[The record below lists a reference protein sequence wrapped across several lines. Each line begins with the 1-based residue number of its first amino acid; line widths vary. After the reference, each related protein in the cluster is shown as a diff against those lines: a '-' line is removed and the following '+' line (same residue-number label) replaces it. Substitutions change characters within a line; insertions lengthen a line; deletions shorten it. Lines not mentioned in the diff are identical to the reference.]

1 MRQQRELFKLIEVSI
16 YAAMIVIAIY
26 FIRIPMPSAISRTF
40 VHPGNALVILGSLLM
55 GFKRGTL
62 AAMLGLF
69 IFDLTSGYITAAPF
83 TLLEN
88 FIVLLVVEFVYRYL
102 LKRRDHMGAIVLI
115 GVVGAVTKIVIIF
128 IKYVA
133 TQLAL
138 GNTMT
143 AAFSLAL
150 TGMPA
155 SLFTGVVTAILIPVL
170 YLPMKKIFQQF
181 HPIGE

>member
-1 MRQQRELFKLIEVSI
+1 MMRQQRDLFKLMEISM
-16 YAAMIVIAIY
+16 YAAIIVMAIY
-26 FIRIPMPSAISRTF
+26 LIRVPMPSAISRSF

-69 IFDLTSGYITAAPF
+69 IFDLTAGYITSVPF

-88 FIVLLVVEFVYRYL
+88 FVVLLVVGLVYRL
-102 LKRRDHMGAIVLI
+102 LKRQDHVLSI
-115 GVVGAVTKIVIIF
+115 SVVGIVGAVTKIVIIF

-138 GNTMT
+138 GSTLT
-143 AAFSLAL
+143 AAISIAF

-155 SLFTGVVTAILIPVL
+155 SLFTGMVTAILVPIL
-170 YLPMKKIFQQF
+170 YYPMKKIVVRF

>member
-1 MRQQRELFKLIEVSI
+1 MRQQRDLFKLMEISM
-16 YAAMIVIAIY
+16 YAALIVMAIY
-26 FIRIPMPSAISRTF
+26 LIRVPMPSAISRSF

-69 IFDLTSGYITAAPF
+69 IFDLTAGYVTSVPF

-88 FIVLLVVEFVYRYL
+88 FIVLLVVAGVHL
-102 LKRRDHMGAIVLI
+102 LFKRQDTLLPITVVGI
-115 GVVGAVTKIVIIF
+115 VGAVTKIVIIF
-128 IKYVA
+128 IKHVA

-138 GNTMT
+138 GSTLLAAYSISLT
-143 AAFSLAL
+143 A
-150 TGMPA
+150 MPA
-155 SLFTGVVTAILIPVL
+155 SLFTGLVTAILVPVL
-170 YLPMKKIFQQF
+170 YYPMKKVVTRF

>member
-1 MRQQRELFKLIEVSI
+1 MMRQQRDLFKLMEISM
-16 YAAMIVIAIY
+16 YAAIIVMAIY
-26 FIRIPMPSAISRTF
+26 LIRVPMPSAISRSF

-69 IFDLTSGYITAAPF
+69 IFDLTAGYITSVPF

-88 FIVLLVVEFVYRYL
+88 FVVLLVVGLVYRL
-102 LKRRDHMGAIVLI
+102 LKRQDHVFSISVVGI
-115 GVVGAVTKIVIIF
+115 VGAVTKIVIIF

-138 GNTMT
+138 GSTLT
-143 AAFSLAL
+143 AAISIAF

-155 SLFTGVVTAILIPVL
+155 SLFTGMVTAILVPIL
-170 YLPMKKIFQQF
+170 YYPMKKIVVRF